1 GDSEAGLI
9 RDRVHWRSDTPIHSI
24 LHEACHAICM
34 DSGRRL
40 ALDRDAGGDFA
51 EENAVCY
58 LQILLADEL
67 PGVGRERMWRDMDA
81 WGYTFPLGSAR
92 AWFEQDASDAREW
105 LVVHGLVDQSG
116 ATTWNPRA
124 CRRLSRALA
133 ELAKA
138 GSDESFAEAERSD
151 GRKILSC
158 LFPASLYCP
167 FFTLARSACCARVLL
182 APFTHGPEPAP

>member
-1 GDSEAGLI
+1 MTAEADVLRARDLPEHALVELLEKYALRGCAQPPGAPIPGSYWGDSEAGLI

-67 PGVGRERMWRDMDA
+67 PGVGRARMWRDMDA
-81 WGYTFPLGSAR
+81 WGYTFRLGSAR

-105 LVVHGLVDQSG
+105 LVTHGLIEESG
-116 ATTWNPRA
+116 AITWKLRA
-124 CRRLSRALA
+124 
-133 ELAKA
+133 
-138 GSDESFAEAERSD
+138 
-151 GRKILSC
+151 
-158 LFPASLYCP
+158 
-167 FFTLARSACCARVLL
+167 
-182 APFTHGPEPAP
+182 